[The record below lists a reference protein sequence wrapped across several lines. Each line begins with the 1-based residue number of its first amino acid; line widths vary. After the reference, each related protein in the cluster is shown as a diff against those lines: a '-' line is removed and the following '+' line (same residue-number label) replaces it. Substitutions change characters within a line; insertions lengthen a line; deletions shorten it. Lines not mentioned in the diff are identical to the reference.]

1 MATETWPAAIRYPSS
16 FGFNL
21 SPNTMF
27 SESPL
32 SRSRQ
37 TKEILGARWVVEMN
51 WNALDETEG
60 YLLENLKVK
69 LSGMAGRVYM
79 WHMKREAPRGVG
91 TGTPLI
97 KTEAA
102 INAISIATKGWTIN
116 QTGILLEGDLIG
128 INGQV
133 VVVTADANSDGSG
146 DATLAI
152 KPPLHAVAEVDDVI
166 TVSKPTATFMLSEDD
181 DARIIWSPG
190 GLVMNVSIRLIE
202 DIV

>member
-1 MATETWPAAIRYPSS
+1 MTETWPAGIRYPGS

-37 TKEILGARWVVEMN
+37 TKEILGARWVVQMY
-51 WNALDETEG
+51 WNAVNETEG
-60 YLLENLKVK
+60 ILFENLKTR
-69 LSGMAGRVYM
+69 LSGMSGRVYM
-79 WHMKREAPRGVG
+79 WHMKHEAPRGIG

-97 KTEAA
+97 KTGAA
-102 INAISIATKGWTIN
+102 INAVSIATKGWTIN

-133 VVVTADANSDGSG
+133 VIVTADANSDGAG

-152 KPPLHAVAEVDDVI
+152 KPPLHAAAEVNDAI
-166 TVSKPTATFMLSEDD
+166 TVTKPTATFMLEND
-181 DARIIWSPG
+181 DAMQIIWSPG
-190 GLVMNVSIRLIE
+190 GLVLNIAVVLVE
-202 DIV
+202 DIL